1 MSFDVSKYNKYSV
14 AQKLST
20 LYDNVYFVLS
30 TVTRRRRRRT
40 RSVRRSVKGSAGRTE
55 TGAGRKE
62 NVPAARRAKTR
73 NEIGIASLRARK
85 ETLRYV

>member
-1 MSFDVSKYNKYSV
+1 M
-14 AQKLST
+14 
-20 LYDNVYFVLS
+20 YDNVFVLS

-40 RSVRRSVKGSAGRTE
+40 RSVRRSATESAGRTE
-55 TGAGRKE
+55 TGAGTKE